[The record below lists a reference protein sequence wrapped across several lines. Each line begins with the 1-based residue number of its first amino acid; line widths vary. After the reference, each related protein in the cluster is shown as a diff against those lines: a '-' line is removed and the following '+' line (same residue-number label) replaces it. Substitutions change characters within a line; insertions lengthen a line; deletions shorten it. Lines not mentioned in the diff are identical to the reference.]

1 MHLHI
6 APEVRVRMRMEGQA
20 VSTNRTYAEGEVPRD
35 SLATPAVARGISGLA
50 MLRGLL

>member
-1 MHLHI
+1 M
-6 APEVRVRMRMEGQA
+6 VGQA

-35 SLATPAVARGISGLA
+35 SMATPAVARLA